1 VIDRVRWALAR
12 RRRRFLASRERGD
25 VLFVSGPGG
34 GARRY
39 RCDHP
44 REALELAGVSARVA
58 YRNAV
63 ELAPLAGRYRTVVL
77 YRVPWDEDVGLL
89 LDRAPVRGTTVLA
102 DVDDLVFDLDAARYL
117 RALDALPPAE
127 RRLHEETIAGIA
139 RTLAA
144 VDGVVVSTKP
154 LAAAA
159 AAVNPRVAA
168 VPNVVSA
175 EMVRAGEAAHAGADR
190 RRLTT
195 IAYLSGTPTHDID
208 FLEAAPAVLDALE
221 RFPELRFLAVG
232 HLGLDERFDRFGDRV
247 ERLAAVPW
255 QRLPR
260 VLADVDVNL
269 APLERDNPFTEAK
282 SCLKYLEAAV
292 VGVPTVASP
301 RADFGRVIRDGE
313 NGLLADHPDAW
324 QRALREL
331 LESRDLRSR
340 LGEAARED
348 VLERHTTAANSPA
361 AYEAFAALAVRLG
374 SGSRDTPNSES

>member
-1 VIDRVRWALAR
+1 VIRRARWALAR
-12 RRRRFLASRERGD
+12 RWRRVAAARRRGD

-44 REALELAGVSARVA
+44 CEALELAGVSARVA
-58 YRNAV
+58 YRYDV
-63 ELAPLAGRYRTVVL
+63 ELEPLADRYRTVVL
-77 YRVPWDEDVGLL
+77 YRVPWDEDVARL
-89 LDRAPVRGTTVLA
+89 LDRARVRGTTVLA
-102 DVDDLVFDLDAARYL
+102 DVDDLVFDPDAARYL
-117 RALDALPPAE
+117 RGLDALPLEE

-144 VDGVVVSTKP
+144 VDGVVASTEP

-159 AAVNPRVAA
+159 AAVNRRVAF

-175 EMVRAGEAAHAGADR
+175 EMARAGEAARAGGDR
-190 RRLTT
+190 PRSPT
-195 IAYLSGTPTHDID
+195 IAYLSGTPTHDAD

-221 RFPELRFLAVG
+221 RFPDLRFLVVG
-232 HLGLDERFDRFGDRV
+232 YLSLDERFERFGDRV
-247 ERLAAVPW
+247 DRRAAVTW

-260 VLADVDVNL
+260 VLAAVDVNL

-301 RADFGRVIRDGE
+301 RADFVRVIRDGE
-313 NGLLADHPDAW
+313 NGFLAQHPDAW

-331 LESRDLRSR
+331 LESRDLCER
-340 LGEAARED
+340 LGAAARED
-348 VLERHTTAANSPA
+348 VLERHTTAARSPTT
-361 AYEAFAALAVRLG
+361 YEAFAGLAGHLG
-374 SGSRDTPNSES
+374 AISADTPSSES

>member
-1 VIDRVRWALAR
+1 VIRRVRWALAR
-12 RRRRFLASRERGD
+12 RRRRFAAARASGD
-25 VLFVSGPGG
+25 VIFVSGPGR

-39 RCDHP
+39 RCEHP
-44 REALELAGVSARVA
+44 CEALELAGVEADVA
-58 YRNAV
+58 YSADV
-63 ELAPLAGRYRTVVL
+63 DLASLADRFRTIVL
-77 YRVPWDEDVGLL
+77 YRVPWDDDVARL
-89 LDRAPVRGTTVLA
+89 LDRARGATVLT
-102 DVDDLVFDLDAARYL
+102 DVDDLVFDPATTPYL
-117 RALDALPPAE
+117 RALDALPPDE
-127 RRLHEETIAGIA
+127 QRLHEETIAGIG

-144 VDGVVVSTKP
+144 VDGVVVSTEP

-159 AAVNPRVAA
+159 AALNPRVVV

-175 EMVRAGEAAHAGADR
+175 EMVRAGEAARAGADR
-190 RRLTT
+190 RRPPT

-221 RFPELRFLAVG
+221 RFAELRFLAVG
-232 HLGLDERFDRFGDRV
+232 HLGLDDRFDRFGDRV

-255 QRLPR
+255 QRLPS
-260 VLADVDVNL
+260 VLANVDVNL

-301 RADFGRVIRDGE
+301 RADFRRVIRDGE
-313 NGLLADHPDAW
+313 NGLLADHPEAW

-331 LESRDLRSR
+331 LESRDLCER

-348 VLERHTTAANSPA
+348 VLERHTTTARSRG
-361 AYEAFAALAVRLG
+361 AYEAFSSLVGRLG
-374 SGSRDTPNSES
+374 AGSVYPPTRES